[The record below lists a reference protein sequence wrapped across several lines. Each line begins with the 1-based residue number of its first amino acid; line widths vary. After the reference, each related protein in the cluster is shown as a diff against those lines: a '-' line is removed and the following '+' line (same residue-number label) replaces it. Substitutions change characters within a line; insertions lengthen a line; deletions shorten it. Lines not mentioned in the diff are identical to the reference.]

1 MTREE
6 LVQKVKVKLEELS
19 PFDYDK
25 TNMIALQALRPN
37 DKQLEINPIYS
48 YIEASLDDSC
58 NEVLKTIPLHMITPR
73 EHTIAPAAQQI
84 RWSPYYKMVYSLPNN
99 YLRLYAIQLTDW
111 VRPVMEVSSYER
123 EDGVFSGN
131 IYTMG
136 KPTRPIVIEDYGLIG
151 STMVKQLHCYSTK
164 QPDQSE
170 VLRYVPKF
178 ETEDTG
184 DAEGNCDKLANLY
197 ALMTAMNVQLV
208 YGNENA
214 YKQLSAEY
222 QLLIKANEY

>member
-25 TNMIALQALRPN
+25 TNMIALQELHPN
-37 DKQLEINPIYS
+37 DKQLEVNPIYS

-58 NEVLKTIPLHMITPR
+58 NEVLKIIPLHMITPR
-73 EHTIAPAAQQI
+73 VYDHQSNEQI
-84 RWSPYYKMVYSLPNN
+84 KGTKYYKVIYNLPDD
-99 YLRLYAIQLTDW
+99 YLRLHSVQLTDW
-111 VRPVMEVSSYER
+111 VRPIMDASSYER

-136 KPTRPIVIEDYGLIG
+136 KPTRPIVIEDYGTSDDIM
-151 STMVKQLHCYSTK
+151 TKQLHCFSTRSGDANA
-164 QPDQSE
+164 P
-170 VLRYVPKF
+170 LRYVPKF
-178 ETEDTG
+178 ETTDNNG
-184 DAEGNCDKLANLY
+184 DKEGNSNKLANLY

>member
-1 MTREE
+1 MKREE
-6 LVQKVKVKLEELS
+6 LVQRVKVKLEEYS

-25 TNMIALQALRPN
+25 KEMIALEDVEEGNSL
-37 DKQLEINPIYS
+37 LEINPIYS

-73 EHTIAPAAQQI
+73 VLGDAPTFEMI
-84 RWSPYYKMVYSLPNN
+84 KGSGYYKCIYNLTED
-99 YLRLYAIQLTDW
+99 YLRLHSVKLTDW
-111 VRPVMEVSSYER
+111 VRQIMEVSSYER

-136 KPTRPIVIEDYGLIG
+136 KPTRPIVIEDYGMNG
-151 STMVKQLHCYSTK
+151 DKMTKQLHCFSTRINEADS
-164 QPDQSE
+164 P
-170 VLRYVPKF
+170 LRYVPKF
-178 ETEDTG
+178 ATDETG
-184 DAEGNCDKLANLY
+184 DVEGNCDKLANLY
-197 ALMTAMNVQLV
+197 ALMTAMNVQLI